1 MHNKLSIDEFVL
13 QGHHYFMPSVSID
26 NVIFGFHE
34 NELKVLLLQLK
45 RTEKWALP
53 GGFIFRDEEMDD
65 AAVRILK
72 TRTGLK
78 TLFLQQFH
86 VFGGTKRT
94 YNNVTLDL
102 LERNDPAISKENWL
116 LQRFVT
122 IGYYALVDY
131 NKVMPQPDSFSIQ
144 CAWHELNKLPG
155 LLFDHRQII
164 EKALHTL
171 RLQLNYQPIG
181 YNLLPKEFTLKNI
194 QVLYETILGRKL
206 DRSNFNR
213 KILSY
218 SILQKKDKQFAGGAH
233 KAPFLYAFDK
243 SAYFKALQHGL
254 AKDF

>member
-1 MHNKLSIDEFVL
+1 MHNTLSIDEFV
-13 QGHHYFMPSVSID
+13 QKGHQHFIPSVSID

-34 NELKVLLLQLK
+34 NELKVLLLHLK
-45 RTEKWALP
+45 KAEKWALP
-53 GGFIFRDEEMDD
+53 GGFIFKNEEMDD
-65 AAVRILK
+65 AAVRILR

-78 TLFLQQFH
+78 TIFLQQFH
-86 VFGGTKRT
+86 VFGGTNRD
-94 YNNVTLDL
+94 YSNITLGL
-102 LERNDPAISKENWL
+102 LEREGAAMSKENWL

-131 NKVMPQPDSFSIQ
+131 NKVTPQPDSFSIQ
-144 CAWHELNKLPG
+144 CAWHDVNKLPG
-155 LLFDHRQII
+155 LLFDHQQII

-181 YNLLPKEFTLKNI
+181 YNLLPKEFTLKNL

-218 SILQKKDKQFAGGAH
+218 CILQKKDKQYAGGAH

-243 SAYFKALQHGL
+243 ISYFKALQHGL
-254 AKDF
+254 EKDF